1 MKHLLNAGFWAIFFF
16 CGALLHAQGVKKA
29 FKEFKNEFS
38 KVKEGF
44 WLGKTEVSNSA
55 YHTFLEDV
63 KTHVSES
70 EFNALLPDTLVWRN
84 QIGYSEPM
92 VKYYFSHPA
101 YQKYP
106 VVGVSYEAA
115 LAYCNWL
122 NKLYASVVEKKQFH
136 KGRFRLLTP
145 EEWKF
150 AAQGGD
156 TSKIYPW
163 GTGFVRNNRGFY
175 LANFKHDAVDSS
187 GAKAGLNDR
196 AVYTSPVVSFFPNS
210 FGAYNMS
217 GNVAELVLQKGVAM
231 GGSYLD
237 PAYNV
242 RVYSKKTYT
251 SATADIGFRVAFI
264 ATENEIDFV
273 KH

>member
-1 MKHLLNAGFWAIFFF
+1 MKHLLSAGLLMSLFF
-16 CGALLHAQGVKKA
+16 CSGSLKAQVEKS
-29 FKEFKNEFS
+29 FKQFKNEFS

-44 WLGKTEVSNSA
+44 WLGKTEVSNRD
-55 YHTFLEDV
+55 YHAFLEAV
-63 KTHVSES
+63 KTEVSDA
-70 EFNALLPDTLVWRN
+70 EFKVLLPDTLVWRN

-92 VKYYFSHPA
+92 VKFYFSHPA
-101 YQKYP
+101 YQNYP

-115 LAYCNWL
+115 LAYCKWL
-122 NKLYASVVEKKQFH
+122 NMSYASLAEKKQLR

-156 TSKIYPW
+156 TSKTYPW
-163 GTGFVRNNRGFY
+163 GTGFVRNNRGNY
-175 LANFKHDAVDSS
+175 LANFKHDAADTS
-187 GAKAGLNDR
+187 GSKGGLNDR
-196 AVYTSPVVSFFPNS
+196 AVYTSPVNSFFPNS
-210 FGAYNMS
+210 FGAFNMS

-264 ATENEIDFV
+264 STENEIDFV